1 MILQSQDG
9 LYIASKTEGIHT
21 IRDIK
26 MKEVLI
32 SNILGLKYKE
42 PKLSNADSKSY
53 HNREKHWRG
62 RDIVS
67 IQ

>member
-1 MILQSQDG
+1 
-9 LYIASKTEGIHT
+9 
-21 IRDIK
+21 

-32 SNILGLKYKE
+32 SDILGLEYKE